1 MGITHAEGTFKTV
14 DGLELYEQW
23 FVPDSEVKGTVVVV
37 HGWAEHCGRYTHLA
51 AALNE
56 NGYAVGMYDQRNH
69 GKSAPDRPK
78 GRIRKFDELWDD
90 FEVFLERARQR
101 NEGKPLFVFA
111 HSMGGEV
118 LVSYTIARQLDADGL
133 LISGATM
140 QISKEVSPL
149 MVKMAGVVSKILPNV
164 NTIVLDGD
172 AISRDPEMVKLYNSD
187 PLNYRGGVP
196 ALAGA
201 EMNRIV
207 KYIQANMEKI
217 DVPILI
223 MHGSADRLSDPQGSR
238 DLYVR
243 AKSADKTL
251 KMYEGLYHEILNE
264 PEKNEVMADMVQWL
278 DAHLN

>member
-1 MGITHAEGTFKTV
+1 MGITHTESTFKTK
-14 DGLELYEQW
+14 DGLALYEQW
-23 FVPDSEVKGTVVVV
+23 FVPDSEIKGTVVVV

-56 NGYAVGMYDQRNH
+56 NGYAVGMYDQRRH
-69 GKSAPDRPK
+69 GKSAPDGPK
-78 GRIRKFDELWDD
+78 GRIIKFDELWDD
-90 FEVFLERARQR
+90 FEVFLERARQKSG
-101 NEGKPLFVFA
+101 GKPLFVFA

-118 LVSYTIARQLDADGL
+118 LVSYTIARQLAVKGL

-140 QISKEVSPL
+140 QISKDVSPL
-149 MVKMAGVVSKILPNV
+149 MVKMAGVVSKILPNIE
-164 NTIVLDGD
+164 TIVLDGD

-187 PLNYRGGVP
+187 SLNYRGGIP
-196 ALAGA
+196 ALAGS

-207 KYIQANMEKI
+207 KYIQANMEKV

-238 DLYVR
+238 DLYAR

-264 PEKNEVMADMVQWL
+264 PEKGEVMADMVQWL